1 MKRLSLLLII
11 LLANISF
18 SQKTYKASKTTI
30 SSDYNGEKVFH
41 VKSGK
46 PITGIVIEKYENE
59 KKKYYG
65 EFVKSLPTGTHWKYF
80 ESGFIKEMCDY
91 KNGQLNGEYVRWYD
105 SPGIPQIKCYF
116 KNGKINGLYYE
127 LKEYPR
133 DTIKKLFYVNGVLDG
148 KAYYWGDVPSE
159 SGRHFF
165 WAITTILNYKLG
177 IKDGFQ
183 REVYEENGKTYYKDG
198 KSIPFEKIDTSYA
211 DNGEGYYIH
220 SYYYDGDGHEIKN
233 VFQCFSSGFMTSED
247 IEVDVNSKYVK
258 KIKTWRRWYK
268 NGNISEENIRSL
280 KDDCPSC
287 DWSFHK
293 VNYEYE
299 DSIVKKWFEN
309 GNLKYENYTDSIIK
323 EWFENGNLKYEII
336 KKHERILSEK
346 RYYTNG
352 NIKYEYLKSI
362 EGDGYEKWW
371 NEKGLLQCEG
381 FFDKRS
387 KWDKKYWK
395 GTFKTYDEERLIS
408 IEHYEEG
415 EKSGVHKYWDEND
428 RLTESAFYSE
438 EQIEEEKQKFV
449 AWKKNTRFSISYKVE
464 IVNNIIKCS
473 YCSYKKVNKNLNFP
487 NLNLSNYGNEKYMRK
502 LWDEHKQIIE
512 SEIIG
517 NIGFRNHP
525 VFDEAIFGKECKN
538 CGRPRVEDK
547 KSTFENKTFKN

>member
-1 MKRLSLLLII
+1 
-11 LLANISF
+11 
-18 SQKTYKASKTTI
+18 
-30 SSDYNGEKVFH
+30 
-41 VKSGK
+41 
-46 PITGIVIEKYENE
+46 
-59 KKKYYG
+59 
-65 EFVKSLPTGTHWKYF
+65 
-80 ESGFIKEMCDY
+80 
-91 KNGQLNGEYVRWYD
+91 
-105 SPGIPQIKCYF
+105 
-116 KNGKINGLYYE
+116 
-127 LKEYPR
+127 
-133 DTIKKLFYVNGVLDG
+133 
-148 KAYYWGDVPSE
+148 
-159 SGRHFF
+159 
-165 WAITTILNYKLG
+165 
-177 IKDGFQ
+177 
-183 REVYEENGKTYYKDG
+183 
-198 KSIPFEKIDTSYA
+198 
-211 DNGEGYYIH
+211 
-220 SYYYDGDGHEIKN
+220 
-233 VFQCFSSGFMTSED
+233 
-247 IEVDVNSKYVK
+247 VK
-258 KIKTWRRWYK
+258 KIKTLRDWYK
-268 NGNISEENIRSL
+268 NGNISEEKTRLL

-287 DWSFHK
+287 DWSFHN

-323 EWFENGNLKYEII
+323 EWFENGNLMYEII

-352 NIKYEYLKSI
+352 NIKYEYFKSI

-371 NEKGLLQCEG
+371 NEKGVLQCEG
-381 FFDKRS
+381 LFDKRS

-395 GTFKTYDEERLIS
+395 GTFKTYDDERLIS

-525 VFDEAIFGKECKN
+525 VFDEAIFGRECKN

>member
-59 KKKYYG
+59 EIKYEG
-65 EFVKSLPTGTHWKYF
+65 EFVESLPTGTHMKYF
-80 ESGFIKEMCDY
+80 ENGDTKEECRY
-91 KNGQLNGEYVRWYD
+91 ENGQMNGKYLRYHD
-105 SPGIPQIKCYF
+105 RDNNRIQTKCYF
-116 KNGKINGLYYE
+116 KNGKKDGLYYE
-127 LKEYPR
+127 LNEYG

-148 KAYYWGDVPSE
+148 KAYYWKSVPSSRGKYYNVWE
-159 SGRHFF
+159 LVE
-165 WAITTILNYKLG
+165 IENYKLG
-177 IKDGFQ
+177 IQEGFKEIYRPGFWGHNPYILFPFDEWVQGDGW
-183 REVYEENGKTYYKDG
+183 EKVLYKDG
-198 KSIPFEKIDTSYA
+198 ENIPYEINDTSYNY
-211 DNGEGYYIH
+211 NGEIGDITYD
-220 SYYYDGDGHEIKN
+220 YYDRDGQRIKHVYQN
-233 VFQCFSSGFMTSED
+233 FSSGYKFEF
-247 IEVDVNSKYVK
+247 IDVKVK
-258 KIKTWRRWYK
+258 KKDMKTLERRRWFK
-268 NGNISEENIRSL
+268 NGNLE
-280 KDDCPSC
+280 
-287 DWSFHK
+287 
-293 VNYEYE
+293 
-299 DSIVKKWFEN
+299 
-309 GNLKYENYTDSIIK
+309 YENYTDSLVK

-395 GTFKTYDEERLIS
+395 GTFKTYVIEVFKTYDEERLIS

-517 NIGFRNHP
+517 NIGFWNHP
-525 VFDEAIFGKECKN
+525 VFDEAIFGSECKN